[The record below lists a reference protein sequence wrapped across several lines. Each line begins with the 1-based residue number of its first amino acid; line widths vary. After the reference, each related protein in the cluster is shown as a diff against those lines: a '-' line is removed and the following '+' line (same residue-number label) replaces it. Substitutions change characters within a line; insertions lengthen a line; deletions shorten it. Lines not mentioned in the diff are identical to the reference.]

1 MGITDVILEADLMT
15 CFGNDLLSW
24 MSFLTGT
31 IIQYCSRNEMQ
42 NKIAIWVFRVLIQNL
57 QSKIDG
63 TFTNAIQYPV
73 TIAGVFPLE

>member
-24 MSFLTGT
+24 MSFLTVT
-31 IIQYCSRNEMQ
+31 IIQYCSRNEVQ
-42 NKIAIWVFRVLIQNL
+42 NKIAIQSL

-63 TFTNAIQYPV
+63 TLTNAIQCPV

>member
-24 MSFLTGT
+24 MSFLTVT

-42 NKIAIWVFRVLIQNL
+42 NKIAIWVLIQSL

-63 TFTNAIQYPV
+63 TLTNAIQCPV